1 MLSGVESKNMKAAIY
16 RRYGSPEVVR
26 LEDVAKPVPKD
37 DEILIRI
44 HATTVCATD
53 SHVRKGAYL
62 IFRLFLGV
70 FKPRKPIVAGL
81 EFSGRVDEV
90 GKNVSRFKVGD
101 LVFGWPGRGKGTHA
115 EYVCMPAIGA
125 VDLVPANMNLDEAA
139 SIFCG
144 GMTAL
149 VFLEKAQ
156 IKPGQNVLIYGASGA
171 VGVFAVQLARH
182 FGARVTG
189 VCGPTNQDL
198 VKSLGAEAV
207 IDYTKDDFSNAGR
220 VYDVI
225 VDTVGKSGFARSMR
239 ALKRGG
245 TYVLIGGSFL
255 PSLRWIWASVTGAA
269 KIVSPFAGA
278 TVKDL
283 GPYVHSLKE
292 LIESGRLRTVVSQR
306 YPFGQ
311 IAQAHAHAD
320 TGHKVGSVLVLIAE
334 SSGE

>member
-1 MLSGVESKNMKAAIY
+1 MSEVERKNMKAAIY
-16 RRYGSPEVVR
+16 RRYGSPEVVQ
-26 LEDVAKPVPKD
+26 LEDVAKPIPKD
-37 DEILIRI
+37 DEILIRVY
-44 HATTVCATD
+44 ATTVCATD
-53 SHVRKGAYL
+53 ALVRRGAYL
-62 IFRLFLGV
+62 IFRLFLGIL
-70 FKPRKPIVAGL
+70 KPRKPIIAGV
-81 EFSGRVDEV
+81 EFSGRVVEV
-90 GKNVSRFKVGD
+90 GKNASRFRVDD

-115 EYVCMPAIGA
+115 QYVCMPAAGA
-125 VDLVPANMNLDEAA
+125 VELIPANMNVDEAA

-149 VFLEKAQ
+149 VFLKKAN

-171 VGVFAVQLARH
+171 VGVFAIQLARH

-198 VKSLGAEAV
+198 VKSLGADAV

-245 TYVLIGGSFL
+245 TYVLIAGPFVPNLGRL
-255 PSLRWIWASVTGAA
+255 WASITGAA
-269 KIVSPFAGA
+269 RIVSPFAGA
-278 TVKDL
+278 TVKDF
-283 GPYVHSLKE
+283 GPYVRFLKE
-292 LIESGRLRTVVSQR
+292 LIEAGKLRTVVSQR
-306 YPFGQ
+306 YAFAQ
-311 IAQAHAHAD
+311 IAEAHAYAD

-334 SSGE
+334 

>member
-1 MLSGVESKNMKAAIY
+1 MKAAIY
-16 RRYGSPEVVR
+16 RRYGSPEVVQ
-26 LEDVAKPVPKD
+26 LEDVAKPIPKD
-37 DEILIRI
+37 DEILIRVY
-44 HATTVCATD
+44 ATTVCATD
-53 SHVRKGAYL
+53 ALVRRGAYL
-62 IFRLFLGV
+62 IFRLFLGIL
-70 FKPRKPIVAGL
+70 KPRKPIIAGV
-81 EFSGRVDEV
+81 EFSGRVVEV
-90 GKNVSRFKVGD
+90 GKNASRFRVDD

-115 EYVCMPAIGA
+115 QYVCMPAAGA
-125 VDLVPANMNLDEAA
+125 VELIPANMNVDEAA

-149 VFLEKAQ
+149 VFLKKAN

-171 VGVFAVQLARH
+171 VGVFAIQLARH

-198 VKSLGAEAV
+198 VKSLGADAV

-245 TYVLIGGSFL
+245 TYVLIAGPFVPNLGRL
-255 PSLRWIWASVTGAA
+255 WASITGAA
-269 KIVSPFAGA
+269 RIVSPFAGA
-278 TVKDL
+278 TVKDF
-283 GPYVHSLKE
+283 GPYVRFLKE
-292 LIESGRLRTVVSQR
+292 LIEAGKLRTVVSQR
-306 YPFGQ
+306 YPFAQ
-311 IAQAHAHAD
+311 IAEAHAYAD

-334 SSGE
+334 

>member
-1 MLSGVESKNMKAAIY
+1 
-16 RRYGSPEVVR
+16 
-26 LEDVAKPVPKD
+26 
-37 DEILIRI
+37 
-44 HATTVCATD
+44 
-53 SHVRKGAYL
+53 
-62 IFRLFLGV
+62 V
-70 FKPRKPIVAGL
+70 FKPRKPIIAGL
-81 EFSGRVDEV
+81 EFSGRVVEV

-101 LVFGWPGRGKGTHA
+101 LVFGWPGKGKGTHA
-115 EYVCMPAIGA
+115 EYVCMPALGA

-144 GMTAL
+144 GMTGAGFSRESPDQGGAKCADLWSVGRCWRFRRSISQAL
-149 VFLEKAQ
+149 WRSGHRRLRPHE
-156 IKPGQNVLIYGASGA
+156 PGPGE
-171 VGVFAVQLARH
+171 
-182 FGARVTG
+182 
-189 VCGPTNQDL
+189 
-198 VKSLGAEAV
+198 SLGADAV
-207 IDYTKDDFSNAGR
+207 IDYTKEDFSKAGR
-220 VYDVI
+220 VTMSV

-283 GPYVHSLKE
+283 GPYIHSLKE
-292 LIESGRLRTVVSQR
+292 LIESGKLRTVVSQR

-334 SSGE
+334 SSVE

>member
-1 MLSGVESKNMKAAIY
+1 MSEVERKNMKAAIY
-16 RRYGSPEVVR
+16 RRYGSPEVVQ
-26 LEDVAKPVPKD
+26 LEDVAKPIPKD
-37 DEILIRI
+37 DEILIRVY
-44 HATTVCATD
+44 ATTVCATD
-53 SHVRKGAYL
+53 ALVRRGAYL
-62 IFRLFLGV
+62 IFRLFLGIL
-70 FKPRKPIVAGL
+70 KPRKPIIAGV
-81 EFSGRVDEV
+81 EFSGRVVEV
-90 GKNVSRFKVGD
+90 GKNASRFRVDD

-115 EYVCMPAIGA
+115 QYVCMPAAGA
-125 VDLVPANMNLDEAA
+125 VELIPANMNVDEAA

-149 VFLEKAQ
+149 VFLKKAN

-171 VGVFAVQLARH
+171 VGVFAIQLARH

-198 VKSLGAEAV
+198 VKSLGADAV

-245 TYVLIGGSFL
+245 TYVLIAGPFVPNLGRL
-255 PSLRWIWASVTGAA
+255 WASITGAA
-269 KIVSPFAGA
+269 RIVSPFAGA
-278 TVKDL
+278 TVKDF
-283 GPYVHSLKE
+283 GPYVRFLKE
-292 LIESGRLRTVVSQR
+292 LIEAGKLRTVVSQR
-306 YPFGQ
+306 YPFAQ
-311 IAQAHAHAD
+311 IAEAHAYAD

-334 SSGE
+334 